1 MPDIS
6 VILPTRDRSSLLK
19 RALASVLGQTGVSFE
34 VLLVDNN
41 RRDPP
46 VADAIARQPAFAD
59 PRLRILPARGAG
71 TAAAARNVGLAAARG
86 RWVTFLDDDD
96 EYAPG
101 KLSRQWEL
109 ARATGAP
116 CVLCGYEVVLGPR
129 RRRIQVQAES
139 FAGDELLLDAVWGT
153 PFLFLERDAD
163 LAFDPSLA
171 AGEDLVLAQAFLCRR
186 GVQVVPCVPAPLV
199 IVHLQSG
206 ARINLTADAH
216 ARAVRRVITEQRT
229 RYSAAARR
237 RFLLRGR
244 LQQHKVPGG
253 SWRRLVGAG
262 SALLCQGGPA
272 ELRRVLNAWLYRT
285 GLCRRWL
292 VA

>member
-6 VILPTRDRSSLLK
+6 VILPTRDRSNLLG

-41 RRDPP
+41 RCDPP
-46 VADAIARQPAFAD
+46 VGDAIARLPALAD
-59 PRLRILPARGAG
+59 PRVRILPAREAE

-116 CVLCGYEVVLGPR
+116 CVLCGYEVVLGLR
-129 RRRIQVQAES
+129 RRRIQVHAGS
-139 FAGDELLLDAVWGT
+139 FVGDGLLLDAVWGT
-153 PFLFLERDAD
+153 PFLFMERDAG
-163 LAFDPSLA
+163 LSFDGSLA
-171 AGEDLVLAQAFLCRR
+171 AGEDLVLAQAYLRR
-186 GVQVVPCVPAPLV
+186 CDVQTVPCVPAPLV
-199 IVHLQSG
+199 IVHLQPG
-206 ARINLTADAH
+206 ARVNLTAGAH
-216 ARAVRRVITEQRT
+216 ARAVRRVLHEQRD
-229 RYSAAARR
+229 RYSRSARW
-237 RFLLRGR
+237 RFLLRGQ
-244 LQQHKVPGG
+244 LQRHKVPGG
-253 SWRRLVGAG
+253 SWPRLIGAG
-262 SALLCQGGPA
+262 CALLRQGGPA
-272 ELRRVLNAWLYRT
+272 EIRRVLNAWLYRT
-285 GLCRRWL
+285 GWCRRWL